1 MEIPIP
7 HGKFSEI
14 KERYLEHVFSQSRC
28 SYDERT
34 ALTHEAL
41 WNAIYLLND
50 AVVGIFG
57 MILSAAFCDLDWT
70 RKRLLRYWG
79 WPWRYT
85 AGAGRVY
92 CVADVALLRAIYP
105 LVTHLPLGGWC
116 CVCVMKRQTIWPIV
130 SVLTAYLC
138 CQIRRWIALLA
149 MACFNGGSYLQSTVE
164 LIVTLPLLWVLLKF
178 FAPAVRRSDG

>member
-1 MEIPIP
+1 MMN
-7 HGKFSEI
+7 GT
-14 KERYLEHVFSQSRC
+14 
-28 SYDERT
+28 T

-79 WPWRYT
+79 CM
-85 AGAGRVY
+85 AVILLVQAAVY
-92 CVADVALLRAIYP
+92 CVADVALLRRLYP
-105 LVTHLPLGGWC
+105 LVTHLPL
-116 CVCVMKRQTIWPIV
+116 VVVLCVMKRQTIWPIV

-164 LIVTLPLLWVLLKF
+164 LIV
-178 FAPAVRRSDG
+178 